1 MTETLATDGA
11 LLAYNNRALGHGQV
25 TGTVGTWTT
34 TPPIDHLLTEQV
46 PIPFAQVTP
55 DTGVIEFD
63 YTAHDREGQP
73 EAFTLDICALLAH
86 SAADDIEYRPG
97 LPPGAVVKFIDDETE
112 LASIE
117 YQPVPNRNLPPD
129 LYAVL
134 TDSVELQTLTV
145 RIENAGT
152 SPIRIG
158 GLWAGDSIRFRANR
172 GKPSDITDFARIGRV
187 AATRWPN
194 RRAIAR
200 TWAINAGRILADQ
213 ATGTEGGRNFE
224 GVFEEVG
231 ESSPVIYIHRI
242 STQANIN
249 LTALYGYLTNPRV
262 THRSG
267 PVHAVQ
273 FGVEEMR

>member
-1 MTETLATDGA
+1 MTELSTEGA
-11 LLAYNNRALGHGQV
+11 LLAYNNRALGRGQV

-34 TPPIDHLLTEQV
+34 TPPIEHLLTEQV

-63 YTAHDREGQP
+63 YTAHDREGDP
-73 EAFTLDICALLAH
+73 ESFDLDVCALLAH

-117 YQPVPNRNLPPD
+117 YQPTPNRSLPPNV
-129 LYAVL
+129 YAVL
-134 TDSVELQTLTV
+134 SESVELQTLTV

-158 GLWAGDSIRFRANR
+158 GLWASPSIRFLVDR
-172 GKPSDITDFARIGRV
+172 GKPSDVNDYARIGRV
-187 AATRWPN
+187 AATRWIN
-194 RRAIAR
+194 RRTIGRAWSITASR
-200 TWAINAGRILADQ
+200 IMEAQANGTTGQPNFAGI
-213 ATGTEGGRNFE
+213 FE
-224 GVFEEVG
+224 QFG
-231 ESSPVIYIHRI
+231 ESAPMIHIHRI

-249 LTALYGYLTNPRV
+249 LTALYGYLEGPRIQ
-262 THRSG
+262 HRSG
-267 PVHAVQ
+267 PVHRVTYNI
-273 FGVEEMR
+273 VETR